1 MQFGEEKNLPNPV
14 VHFEILGKNHEA
26 LQQYYHDLFDWNIT
40 QASPDFPYG
49 LVSVEEQGE
58 GIGGGVGSS
67 MDGRPQAMFY
77 VQVDD
82 IQTSLDRAAELGG
95 DITMP
100 VTVIPGMVA
109 FAHIK
114 DIEGNLIGLVSSET
128 PPAE

>member
-1 MQFGEEKNLPNPV
+1 MPNPV
-14 VHFEILGKNHEA
+14 VHFEILGKDCEA
-26 LQQYYHDLFDWNIT
+26 LQQYYRDLFDWNIT

-67 MDGRPQAMFY
+67 MDGSPQAMFY

-82 IQTSLDRAAELGG
+82 IHAAIDRAAELGG
-95 DITMP
+95 EIAMP
-100 VTVIPGMVA
+100 VTVIPGMVV
-109 FAHIK
+109 FAHFK

>member
-1 MQFGEEKNLPNPV
+1 MPNPV

-26 LQQYYHDLFDWNIT
+26 LQQYYRDLFDWNIT

-49 LVSVEEQGE
+49 VVSVEEQGE

-67 MDGRPQAMFY
+67 MDDSPQAMFY

-100 VTVIPGMVA
+100 VTVIPGMVV
-109 FAHIK
+109 FAHFK

>member
-1 MQFGEEKNLPNPV
+1 MPNP
-14 VHFEILGKNHEA
+14 ILGKDHEA
-26 LQQYYHDLFDWNIT
+26 LQQYYRDLFDWNIT

-49 LVSVEEQGE
+49 VVSVEEQGE

-82 IQTSLDRAAELGG
+82 IQAAVDRAAELGG
-95 DITMP
+95 EIVMP
-100 VTVIPGMVA
+100 VTVIPGMVV
-109 FAHIK
+109 FAHFK